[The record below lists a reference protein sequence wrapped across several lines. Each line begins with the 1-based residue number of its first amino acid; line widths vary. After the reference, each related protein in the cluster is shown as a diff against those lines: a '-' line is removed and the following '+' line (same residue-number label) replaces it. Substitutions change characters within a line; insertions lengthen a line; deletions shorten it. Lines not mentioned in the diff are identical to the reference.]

1 MHMKQYILLLAV
13 LTMGMVSCKKDYTN
27 PNAPTDSQV
36 FSTVDGLTKAVVG
49 IKQRWA
55 VNGVGVSSLYQAIS
69 AAGLSTGELTVLNAG
84 NADLAQL
91 QNGGTNL
98 APNNGVLNSFWTTA
112 NIVNSE
118 ATKIIANVG
127 VISDVNYRNAVQ
139 AYAHLYK
146 ALAIGTMAQF
156 WERVPVTPGTNATF
170 STRAEALAA
179 ATKLLDDA
187 ATLIGTTPLPAAFL
201 SQVGS
206 EIDVR
211 NTLIALAAR
220 FYIMSGSNDLALARA
235 SAVNL
240 ASRSVYFYNTLNP
253 NPVYR
258 SSLITNNVYGIV
270 ANFGLTGALAPAA
283 NDARIPFYVVRNAT
297 NGSGFFRDDATAIP
311 IFLPGEMLLIQAEA
325 HARSNNLTSAV
336 TALNQVLTKTTD
348 AFSLGGAQPA
358 YSGPNTQAAILQEIY
373 RNRCM
378 ELYMSGLKLDDSRR
392 FGRPGP
398 GQAGAERT
406 RNFYPYPQ
414 QERDGNPNTPNDPA
428 N

>member
-1 MHMKQYILLLAV
+1 MKKYFIILALTAGSLAA
-13 LTMGMVSCKKDYTN
+13 CKKDYTN
-27 PNAPTDSQV
+27 PNAPTDAQV
-36 FSTVDGLTKAVVG
+36 FSNADGLTKVVVG

-69 AAGLSTGELTVLNAG
+69 SAGLSTGELTVLNAG

-91 QNGGTNL
+91 QNGGSNL

-118 ATKIIANVG
+118 ATKVINNVG
-127 VISDVNYRNAVQ
+127 NITDASYRNAVQ

-146 ALAIGTMAQF
+146 ALAIGTLAQF
-156 WERVPVTPGTNATF
+156 WERVPVSTGDNATY
-170 STRAEALAA
+170 STRLEALAA

-187 ATLIGTTPLPAAFL
+187 AALIGTNPLPAAFL
-201 SQVGS
+201 SQVGN

-211 NTLIALAAR
+211 NTLLALAAR
-220 FYIMSGSNDLALARA
+220 FYLMAGNNDLAIARA
-235 SAVNL
+235 NAVNL
-240 ASRSVYFYNTLNP
+240 TVRSIYFYNTLNP
-253 NPVYR
+253 NPVFR

-270 ANFGLTGALAPAA
+270 NDFGLSGALAPDPA
-283 NDARIPFYVVRNAT
+283 DRRIAFFLTRNAS

-311 IFLPGEMLLIQAEA
+311 IFQPGEMLLIQAEA
-325 HARSNNLTSAV
+325 HARRNDLP
-336 TALNQVLTKTTD
+336 TAINFLNQVLTKTTD
-348 AFSLGGAQPA
+348 AFGVGAGLPA
-358 YSGPNTQAAILQEIY
+358 YSGAQTQAAVLQEIY
-373 RNRCM
+373 KNRCIEM
-378 ELYMSGLKLDDSRR
+378 YMSGMKLEDSRR

-398 GQAGAERT
+398 GQTGAERT

-414 QERDGNPNTPNDPA
+414 QERDGNPNTPADPA

>member
-1 MHMKQYILLLAV
+1 MKQYILLLAV

-36 FSTVDGLTKAVVG
+36 FSSVDGLTKAVVG

-118 ATKIIANVG
+118 ATKIIANVS

-156 WERVPVTPGTNATF
+156 WERVPVTPGANATY

-187 ATLIGTTPLPAAFL
+187 ATLIGTTALPAAFL

-220 FYIMSGSNDLALARA
+220 FYIMAGNNDLALARA

-240 ASRSVYFYNTLNP
+240 TSRSVYFYNTLNP

-270 ANFGLTGALAPAA
+270 TNFGLTGALAPAS
-283 NDARIPFYVVRNAT
+283 NDGRIPFYVVRNAT
-297 NGSGFFRDDATAIP
+297 NGSGFFRADDTAIP

-325 HARSNNLTSAV
+325 HARANNLTGAV

-348 AFSLGGAQPA
+348 AFSLGAAQPA
-358 YSGPNTQAAILQEIY
+358 YSGANTQDAILQEIY

-378 ELYMSGLKLDDSRR
+378 ELYMSGMKLEDSRR

-414 QERDGNPNTPNDPA
+414 QERDGNPNTPSDPA